1 MVPQAWPWSDICC
14 TAKHSWSKL
23 CAPAYRGK
31 PQDVFLGRQRCQI
44 LKLLAPSA
52 EIPSLLPKEN
62 RTTTASVASAIRS
75 VVNPA
80 VMPAARTLAESDREG
95 ERNAKSL
102 KLF

>member
-1 MVPQAWPWSDICC
+1 MPDLEI
-14 TAKHSWSKL
+14 T
-23 CAPAYRGK
+23 CAECGNTFP
-31 PQDVFLGRQRCQI
+31 FT
-44 LKLLAPSA
+44 
-52 EIPSLLPKEN
+52 EN

-102 KLF
+102 KLFAIRAASPTVCPSNQRRAAGAL